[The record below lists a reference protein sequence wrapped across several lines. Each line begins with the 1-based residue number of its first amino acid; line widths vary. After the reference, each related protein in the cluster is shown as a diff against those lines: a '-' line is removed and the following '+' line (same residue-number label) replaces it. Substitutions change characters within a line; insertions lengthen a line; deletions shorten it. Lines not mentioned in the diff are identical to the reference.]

1 MDDFHSGDPDRPEIE
16 LTATSENSA
25 QTGII
30 RLCESL
36 IELTMQNKLQRL
48 VTITMEP
55 NGNIQFNC
63 VGHMIPIDSL
73 GMLEIAKSILLR
85 KLT

>member
-1 MDDFHSGDPDRPEIE
+1 MDNRASDPDRPIIN
-16 LTATSENSA
+16 LTTQAENDA

-30 RLCESL
+30 RLCESI
-36 IELTMQNKLQRL
+36 IELAMQNKLQRL

-63 VGHMIPIDSL
+63 VGHMCPIDSL
-73 GMLEIAKSILLR
+73 GMMEMAKAILLR